1 MRQCHAHG
9 LLFQEYVHD
18 QSDGSA
24 NIINTIFIESIYMQ
38 YVYLFSGNLIL
49 QQGWA
54 SSAVI
59 RNSKPLIGVADSYT
73 VIRSQWLLGM
83 RIGRISF

>member
-1 MRQCHAHG
+1 
-9 LLFQEYVHD
+9 
-18 QSDGSA
+18 
-24 NIINTIFIESIYMQ
+24 MQ